1 MEDSTYHQGFL
12 FSELVWGAWSH
23 TPTTSGRLNIPW
35 QTDNLKYLFP
45 DKNTPSK
52 YLGFLEGLFL
62 QKRHPSTFSFSQWLF
77 IHLRPPPY
85 SPQYIYS
92 PHSPLTKVWAQVKIL
107 KELCFMKT
115 LRQGLLLLHS
125 FPGWT
130 VYCRFHP
137 FWTHL
142 HPSSL
147 VCGGSC
153 TPGGKKWR
161 TQKNSLSPECTQ
173 LTHIPLVP
181 KENNQ
186 INKANYNNNKPKNTS
201 TK

>member
-92 PHSPLTKVWAQVKIL
+92 PHSPLKKSEHKLRSWKSSVSWKPSDKDFCSCIL
-107 KELCFMKT
+107 FQAEQFTADSTHSGLTFT
-115 LRQGLLLLHS
+115 L
-125 FPGWT
+125 P
-130 VYCRFHP
+130 
-137 FWTHL
+137 
-142 HPSSL
+142 
-147 VCGGSC
+147 
-153 TPGGKKWR
+153 
-161 TQKNSLSPECTQ
+161 
-173 LTHIPLVP
+173 
-181 KENNQ
+181 
-186 INKANYNNNKPKNTS
+186 A
-201 TK
+201 